1 MTIKDIKEEA
11 RKKLALNIHQAIV
24 IYLVEFTVFI
34 TLIALVV
41 MSCVSLGATTPA
53 AIVMICYGILLGLIA
68 IVGSGMINFAMCD
81 FYLATYRC
89 KPYNIRRLGDT
100 LARSGATKI
109 LLISLKRTLLA
120 FLLLLCLIVPGVIY
134 LVRTSMA
141 NYLLIAN
148 PKMSASTALSASNK
162 VMSGKTGAYFALCM
176 SLVGWY
182 LLGLITLGLG
192 YVFIIPYTNLIK
204 ATYYKRNLQ
213 GDKTVYQITVQPVS
227 VVQGMPPQQNYVP
240 ANEQPKQQ
248 AVTAQPVAAE
258 AVGSPI
264 DTLADE
270 DVIDMNAA
278 MHDFD
283 APQDQIAEVK
293 EVPISPV
300 TQNRRSNEG
309 VAAVPEFEPVLQPE
323 PADERE
329 AAGSAIAPDV
339 KTENEKAPEAHDS
352 DGSNII
358 ETERI
363 LTTREIDE
371 SNALRKQAIDSIY
384 SRSDSKKPN
393 INYFAGTGNQNPDD
407 FFVAEDD
414 FETPSDVESASNV
427 IAPVHEDTSVV
438 QADEPPVISDSE
450 LDEFL
455 RGFDDAAAQSE
466 DKPLK
471 RDVNANTN
479 RDGVPP
485 RASDGERRSPHD
497 RHAATERVA
506 SDRHVVRRSPD
517 GNGDAGNDRTERI
530 RREREERLNLNNK
543 K

>member
-41 MSCVSLGATTPA
+41 MSCVCLGVTTPA

-182 LLGLITLGLG
+182 LLGLMTLGLG

-227 VVQGMPPQQNYVP
+227 VVQGTPPQQNYVI

-283 APQDQIAEVK
+283 APQNRFAEVK
-293 EVPISPV
+293 EVPISSV
-300 TQNRRSNEG
+300 TQNRRSTEG
-309 VAAVPEFEPVLQPE
+309 VAAVPEFEPVLQSAH
-323 PADERE
+323 ADEQK
-329 AAGSAIAPDV
+329 AGSTVVPDV
-339 KTENEKAPEAHDS
+339 HTESEKAPEAHDF

-358 ETERI
+358 ESERI

-384 SRSDSKKPN
+384 SRSDSKKSN
-393 INYFAGTGNQNPDD
+393 IDYFSGSGNQSPDD

-414 FETPSDVESASNV
+414 FGTPSGVENTSNV
-427 IAPVHEDTSVV
+427 IPPVHEDTPVAQV
-438 QADEPPVISDSE
+438 ENTPVISDSE

-455 RGFDDAAAQSE
+455 RGFDDATAAQSE

-471 RDVNANTN
+471 HGENANTN
-479 RDGVPP
+479 RDGVSP
-485 RASDGERRSPHD
+485 RASDGERSSPHD
-497 RHAATERVA
+497 RSAATERVA
-506 SDRHVVRRSPD
+506 SDRRVVRHSPD